1 MHVFSTVHSKGG
13 SGKST
18 LAINVARD
26 LQLRGVDICI
36 LDTDKQSTAQN
47 WRASGENGLLPV
59 FGVDKSSNLQSTV
72 EELDGAF
79 DVAAIDGGAH
89 LQDMHAA
96 IIKASDLVLIPV
108 QPSPGDIWPAETIV
122 ELIKTRQQVAGS
134 PQAAFVINRRKHGTR
149 LGKATEETL
158 KQFELPVW
166 EGTVDRVA
174 YAEALGQG
182 ISVVESDDE
191 KAAAEVQMLT
201 DNVIDALSTDGKR

>member
-1 MHVFSTVHSKGG
+1 MYVYSTVHSKGG
-13 SGKST
+13 VGKSS
-18 LAINVARD
+18 LAIFTARD
-26 LQLRGVDICI
+26 LQLRGLDVCI

-59 FGVDKSSNLQSTV
+59 FGVEKAKNLKSTV
-72 EELDGAF
+72 DELEDAF

-89 LQDMHAA
+89 LQEMHAA
-96 IIKASDLVLIPV
+96 IIKASDLVMIPI

-122 ELIKTRQQVAGS
+122 ELVKTRQQVSGR

-158 KQFELPVW
+158 RQFEMPVW
-166 EGTVDRVA
+166 KGTVDRVA
-174 YAEALGQG
+174 YAEALGKG

-191 KAAAEVQMLT
+191 KAAAEIESLT
-201 DNVIDALSTDGKR
+201 DNIIKALTNE